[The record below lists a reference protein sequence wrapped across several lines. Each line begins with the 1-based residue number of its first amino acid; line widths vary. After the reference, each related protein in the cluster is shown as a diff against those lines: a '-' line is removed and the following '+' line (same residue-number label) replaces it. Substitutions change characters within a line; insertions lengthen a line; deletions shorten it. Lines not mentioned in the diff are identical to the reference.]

1 MERSSVSRWPVSYKL
16 CAAAGAKIVAFTAHR
31 TAPLPYAD
39 TVVRLPAQSTAAPDQ
54 LRSFP
59 SGSSSNTG
67 RALAQGSILPLG
79 SAYELALQLLLDTL
93 AVMLQQ
99 ENNISDEVM
108 RSRLSNLE

>member
-1 MERSSVSRWPVSYKL
+1 M
-16 CAAAGAKIVAFTAHR
+16 AFTAHR

-39 TVVRLPAQSTAAPDQ
+39 TVVRLPAQPPPASDQ

-59 SGSSSNTG
+59 SCSSDTA
-67 RALAQGSILPLG
+67 RALVPGSLLPMG

-99 ENNISDEVM
+99 ENNVSDEVM
-108 RSRLSNLE
+108 RSRLCNLE

>member
-1 MERSSVSRWPVSYKL
+1 MRMWQPPYHTS

-31 TAPLPYAD
+31 TALLPYAD
-39 TVVRLPAQSTAAPDQ
+39 TVVRLPAQPPAASDQ

-59 SGSSSNTG
+59 SSSSDAQADA
-67 RALAQGSILPLG
+67 RALMHGSVLPVG

-99 ENNISDEVM
+99 ENNVSDEVM
-108 RSRLSNLE
+108 RSRQSNLE